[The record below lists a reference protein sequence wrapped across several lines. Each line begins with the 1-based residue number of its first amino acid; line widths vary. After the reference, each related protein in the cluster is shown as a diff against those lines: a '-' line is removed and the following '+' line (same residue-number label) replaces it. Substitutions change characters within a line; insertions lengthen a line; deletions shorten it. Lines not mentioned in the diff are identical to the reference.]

1 MEDIHLF
8 SINFKENDM
17 IEIESKVSLSQELI
31 EKIVK
36 DYIEK
41 NSKFTPE
48 SFKFNI
54 KKDSG
59 SLGYSY
65 EQHVFD
71 DLTVSVKLKD

>member
-1 MEDIHLF
+1 
-8 SINFKENDM
+8 M
-17 IEIESKVSLSQELI
+17 IEIKSKVSLSQELI

-36 DYIEK
+36 EYIEK

-54 KKDSG
+54 KKEYGGFGYG
-59 SLGYSY
+59 S